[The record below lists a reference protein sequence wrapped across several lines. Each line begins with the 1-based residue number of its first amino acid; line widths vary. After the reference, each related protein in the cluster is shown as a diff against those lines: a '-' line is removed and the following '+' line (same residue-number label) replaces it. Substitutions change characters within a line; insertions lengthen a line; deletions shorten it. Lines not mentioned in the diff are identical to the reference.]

1 MLRPARSGI
10 LSSVL
15 IEVPQHFRH
24 PGELFGAA
32 ASLRPHLI
40 PDDTVEI
47 DLRPCSFVRPA
58 AVLWCATYPLLA
70 AQSGK
75 RSILLVPEGTGV
87 ASYLKAL
94 GLFGVLRA
102 GGVEV
107 DDRGVRAGRT
117 SKIIL
122 PLTRFATENEAEDLA
137 NKALDG
143 LSAAGLGAANLY
155 PVISEVFAELANN
168 AVQHSESPI
177 GAYGFIQFFEFEE
190 GERFVCG
197 VSDGGI
203 GIRASLERNPALRE
217 KARYDWAAIEL
228 AIRERVSGTG
238 DKTRGI
244 GLYGVSEDM
253 RIPGRQLIIHSGI
266 GSLRLSE
273 DAESEAHRTALFPG
287 TLTYASLPT

>member
-1 MLRPARSGI
+1 M
-10 LSSVL
+10 L

-32 ASLRPHLI
+32 ASLRPAQV
-40 PDDTVEI
+40 PDGIVEV
-47 DLRPCSFVRPA
+47 DLRPCSFVRPP
-58 AVLWCATYPLLA
+58 AVLWCVVYPLLA
-70 AQSGK
+70 VQAGK
-75 RSILLVPEGTGV
+75 NAVLLVPEGKGV
-87 ASYLKAL
+87 AAYLKAL
-94 GLFGVLRA
+94 GLFEVLRS

-107 DDRGVRAGRT
+107 DDRGVRAGGT
-117 SKIIL
+117 SKLIL
-122 PLTRFATENEAEDLA
+122 PLTRFETESDAEDLA
-137 NKALDG
+137 NMALDG
-143 LSAAGLGAANLY
+143 LGTAGVGASNLY

-177 GAYGFIQFFEFEE
+177 GAYGFVQFFEFEE

-197 VSDGGI
+197 VADGGI

-217 KARYDWAAIEL
+217 KARYDWSAIEL
-228 AIRERVSGTG
+228 AVRERVSGTG

-253 RIPGRQLIIHSGI
+253 RVPGRQLIIHSGI

-273 DAESEAHRTALFPG
+273 DVQSEARRTAMFPG
-287 TLTYASLPT
+287 TLAYASLPT